1 MQTQTEISQNR
12 WKMRDFI
19 TLAIFNVVM
28 LIIMTICPIFT
39 VVSYLVVGGAAALF
53 NGPIYM
59 VMSNKIN
66 KRGVLFFTCIIT
78 GLYFVAFGYAYYLLT
93 LAVIGII
100 CELILWGGAA
110 YKSTVRN
117 AIGYAI
123 FYVGWSLCGVVPLIF
138 FREQYLAILKKS
150 YSPEQLEAMLYYF
163 DTPSMI
169 LIMCTIS
176 AIGGLV
182 GCFIGNLLMKKHVKK
197 AKLV

>member
-1 MQTQTEISQNR
+1 MQTQVATVQNN

-28 LIIMTICPIFT
+28 LIIMTIYPIFT

-59 VMSNKIN
+59 VMSNKID

-100 CELILWGGAA
+100 CELVLWGGDA
-110 YKSTVRN
+110 YKNPVRN

-123 FYVGWSLCGVVPLIF
+123 FYVGWC
-138 FREQYLAILKKS
+138 
-150 YSPEQLEAMLYYF
+150 
-163 DTPSMI
+163 
-169 LIMCTIS
+169 
-176 AIGGLV
+176 
-182 GCFIGNLLMKKHVKK
+182 
-197 AKLV
+197 

>member
-1 MQTQTEISQNR
+1 MQAQTELVQTN

-28 LIIMTICPIFT
+28 LIIMTVTPIFT
-39 VVSYLVVGGAAALF
+39 VVSYLVVGGATALF

-78 GLYFVAFGYAYYLLT
+78 GLYFVAFGYAIYLLV
-93 LAVIGII
+93 LAVFGII
-100 CELILWGGAA
+100 CELILWGKNA
-110 YKSTVRN
+110 YHNPVRN
-117 AIGYAI
+117 AIGYTV
-123 FYVGWSLCGVVPLIF
+123 FYVGWTLCGVVPLIF
-138 FREQYLAILKKS
+138 FRKQYMAILEKS
-150 YSPEQLEAMLYYF
+150 YTPEKLQSMLYYF

-169 LIMCTIS
+169 LIMCAIS
-176 AIGGLV
+176 IVGGLL
-182 GCFIGNLLMKKHVKK
+182 GCFVGNLLMKKHVKK